1 MSVQAFSKLP
11 DTLDELDALLNEER
25 SRAEGFTGIRE
36 NVRTNHLHTVL
47 VLQQM
52 LIWSIATKT
61 EFRYE
66 DVRKWVLLWHLPQ
79 RCLTGKLQTLGI
91 EPG

>member
-36 NVRTNHLHTVL
+36 NVST
-47 VLQQM
+47 
-52 LIWSIATKT
+52 SICIL
-61 EFRYE
+61 F
-66 DVRKWVLLWHLPQ
+66 LLCS
-79 RCLTGKLQTLGI
+79 RC
-91 EPG
+91 